1 MFMRFRLIK
10 YAFIVLA
17 ALAAINRTNEVLG
30 TSIDPTN
37 WMTWVVIF
45 IISFMFRRVFRL
57 VRFFLPL

>member
-1 MFMRFRLIK
+1 MRFRLIK

-17 ALAAINRTNEVLG
+17 GLTAINRTNAMLG

-37 WMTWVVIF
+37 WITWVVIF